1 LEFRRV
7 LFRSSTTLWLGA
19 QPLKEIP
26 LRFKLEAADSAYYKN
41 DYYNALEWY
50 NEVYREDRQNIYLN
64 RLAELY
70 FIVRDYKRAERWLS
84 RLIER
89 DKANEYPKARLYYAQ
104 ALKMN
109 GKRSEEHTSELQ
121 SRENLVCR
129 LLLEKKKEN
138 K

>member
-1 LEFRRV
+1 PYTT
-7 LFRSSTTLWLGA
+7 LFRSFLFLFLSTTLWLGA

-84 RLIER
+84 RDRKSVVEGR
-89 DKANEYPKARLYYAQ
+89 
-104 ALKMN
+104 
-109 GKRSEEHTSELQ
+109 
-121 SRENLVCR
+121 
-129 LLLEKKKEN
+129 
-138 K
+138 